1 MHMFWDFLGTD
12 RADQYALDFDTYIKW
27 KAVAS
32 LLPQDNDRR
41 LFQLSAGRLVLESL
55 IPSVEPYDA
64 GRDGLGEALPAIK
77 SLLQEAKSRGLIGA
91 FSLDSSDYDPKFWSA
106 EPGAATTALSITIDQ
121 PVGLYALLQLGGEG
135 VGIKPDLMGSAIAA
149 YLQACGVSAEGQ
161 PYFVDSVY
169 RPNPDDYLPSQ
180 LILDFSLRPMRSPPS

>member
-1 MHMFWDFLGTD
+1 MFWDFLGTD

-64 GRDGLGEALPAIK
+64 GRDGLGQALPAIK
-77 SLLQEAKSRGLIGA
+77 SLLQEL
-91 FSLDSSDYDPKFWSA
+91 
-106 EPGAATTALSITIDQ
+106 
-121 PVGLYALLQLGGEG
+121 
-135 VGIKPDLMGSAIAA
+135 
-149 YLQACGVSAEGQ
+149 
-161 PYFVDSVY
+161 
-169 RPNPDDYLPSQ
+169 
-180 LILDFSLRPMRSPPS
+180 